1 MSNSSARRTTRP
13 AAERSLGARASEPP
27 VAGVRLTDWQFRD
40 AMEHFA
46 IGTAFVSLEGRWLHV
61 NRTLCDLLGYT
72 DDELSRLTFQD
83 LTHPDDLNA
92 DLEQLSRLLAGEI
105 SAYRM
110 EKRYLR
116 KDGETVWALLCVSL
130 VRDEQRRPQYFISQ
144 VIDITERK
152 AEELERQV
160 LAERLTLAT
169 KAGGIGVW
177 DWDLRT
183 DQMTNDARMF
193 ELYGLPAGAETTLGS
208 AFLTV
213 AHPDD
218 CERVNERVRL
228 ALLGDSNYEIE
239 FRVLHPGGDV
249 RDLRGAA
256 EILRDETGAPMRV
269 VGITWDT
276 TDLRRLA
283 DDAQA
288 ASEAKSRFL
297 ATMSHEIRT
306 PLNGVLGM
314 AQVLAADSDLSPT
327 QRARV
332 DVIHESGEALLAI
345 LNDVLDLT
353 KIEAGKLEL
362 EETTFDLDR
371 VLQGARATFAGIAE
385 EKDVALTVEVG
396 EAAGAYRGDPTRL
409 RQIVSN
415 LISNA
420 LKFTTEGEV
429 RVTAQ
434 PCGDGVAILVR
445 DTGIGI
451 PPEALD
457 KVFGVFTQADSSVTR
472 LHGGTGLGLAICRE
486 LSTLMGGELTVE
498 SEVGRGT
505 SFRLRTPLAR
515 VADPA
520 AAESP
525 DQNTPTL
532 ANAGGLQV
540 LLAEDNA
547 TNQLV
552 LTALLAQF
560 DVNPVSVCD
569 GQQAIEAWRAQD
581 WDIILMDVQMPVLDG
596 ISATRIIRAEEAE
609 SGRRRTAIVAL
620 TANAMP
626 QQVAAYLDAGMDSFV
641 PKPIDVRALLA
652 ALELASAA

>member
-1 MSNSSARRTTRP
+1 MSTSSARNATRQATGGSP
-13 AAERSLGARASEPP
+13 GAGPSEPRL
-27 VAGVRLTDWQFRD
+27 ADVRLTDWQFRD
-40 AMEHFA
+40 AMEHFD

-61 NRTLCDLLGYT
+61 NRALRELLGYD

-92 DLEQLSRLLAGEI
+92 DLEQLDRLLAGEI

-130 VRDEQRRPQYFISQ
+130 VRDEQRTPQYFISQ
-144 VIDITERK
+144 VIDINERK
-152 AEELERQV
+152 AAELERQV
-160 LAERLTLAT
+160 LTERLTLAT

-177 DWDLRT
+177 DWDLRN
-183 DQMTNDARMF
+183 DRMTCDARMF
-193 ELYGLPAGAETTLGS
+193 QLYGQTATETTTLGG
-208 AFLTV
+208 AFLAA

-218 CERVNERVRL
+218 AERINERVRT
-228 ALLGDSNYEIE
+228 ALLGEPNYDVE
-239 FRVLHPGGDV
+239 FRVVHPSGEV

-256 EILRDETGAPMRV
+256 EILRDETGTPVRV

-283 DDAQA
+283 DDART

-314 AQVLAADSDLSPT
+314 AQVLASDPDLSKA
-327 QRARV
+327 QRGRV
-332 DVIHESGEALLAI
+332 SVIQESGEALLAI

-353 KIEAGKLEL
+353 KIESGKLEL
-362 EETTFDLDR
+362 EETVFDLGR
-371 VLQGARATFAGIAE
+371 VLECVRATFASIAE
-385 EKDVALTVEVG
+385 DKDVALTVALG
-396 EAAGAYRGDPTRL
+396 AAAGAYRGDPTRL

-420 LKFTTEGEV
+420 LKFTAEGEV
-429 RVTAQ
+429 KVTAQ
-434 PCGDGVAILVR
+434 PSADGVTIRVS
-445 DTGIGI
+445 DTGMGI
-451 PPEALD
+451 PPDALD
-457 KVFGVFTQADSSVTR
+457 KVFGAFTQADSSVTR

-486 LSTLMGGELTVE
+486 LSGLMGGELSVE
-498 SEVGRGT
+498 SEVGHGT
-505 SFRLRTPLAR
+505 TFRLEIPLVR
-515 VADPA
+515 VAEA
-520 AAESP
+520 AAGPS
-525 DQNTPTL
+525 DAYAPTS
-532 ANAGGLQV
+532 LQASALRV
-540 LLAEDNA
+540 LVAEDNA

-552 LTALLAQF
+552 LAALLAQV
-560 DVNPVSVCD
+560 DVTPVSVCD

-596 ISATRIIRAEEAE
+596 LSATRTIRAEEAE
-609 SGRRRTAIVAL
+609 SRRKRTIIVAL

-626 QQVAAYLDAGMDSFV
+626 QQVAAYREAGMDGFV
-641 PKPIDVRALLA
+641 PKPIDVRALLT
-652 ALELASAA
+652 ALELAAAA